1 MGEAEFIG
9 MLISALVVLV
19 GFIVALV
26 TPIVRLNT
34 NIVKLNTSITQ
45 LIKDDER
52 QNGRIEKHGKE
63 IDELKKKKSIEFS
76 ILLRLHCLSFQ

>member
-1 MGEAEFIG
+1 MGEADFIG
-9 MLISALVVLV
+9 MLISALVVFV

-26 TPIVRLNT
+26 TTIVRLNT

-63 IDELKKKKSIEFS
+63 INELKIKTAQHDVEIDELKKRKE
-76 ILLRLHCLSFQ
+76 